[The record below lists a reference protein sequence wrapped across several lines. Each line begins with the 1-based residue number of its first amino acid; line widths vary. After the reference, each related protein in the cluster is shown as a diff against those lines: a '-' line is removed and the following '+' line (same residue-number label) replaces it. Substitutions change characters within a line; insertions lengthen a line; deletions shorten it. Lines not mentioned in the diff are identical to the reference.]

1 MTTLW
6 ATLIVLG
13 GLIFAHELG
22 HFIVARLCGV
32 EVRRFSL
39 GFGPRLFGFK
49 RGPTDY
55 RLSIVPLGGY
65 VKMMG
70 ESLDEDV
77 PPEKIP
83 VSYSHKPVS
92 RRILIAGAG
101 PAANLVLAVIVFAC
115 LYMIYGQPLLL
126 PQVGQVLEGYPAA
139 EAGLKAGDLVLSV
152 AGQPVASWNEM
163 AEAIR
168 AHGTGSLALTVE
180 RDGRTIDLTLPV
192 KMGLT
197 QDIFGQDI
205 QKPMIGVSPSGDYF
219 TRQMGPLESIGTGV
233 SQTYQVARLTVLT
246 VVKLIQRQIPMSSVG
261 GPIFIAQAA
270 GQTAKAGAASLIF
283 FIGLLSVNLA
293 IINLLPIPVLDG
305 GHLIFYG
312 IEAIKGRPVSLRS
325 RIRAQQV
332 GLLFLLL
339 FFAIV
344 FYNDITRIFTGANI
358 PQ

>member
-6 ATLIVLG
+6 ATVIVLG

-22 HFIVARLCGV
+22 HFIVARLCKV

-39 GFGPRLFGFK
+39 GFGPRLAGFR

-55 RLSIVPLGGY
+55 RLSAVPLGGY
-65 VKMMG
+65 VKMVG
-70 ESLDEDV
+70 ESLDEDI
-77 PPEKIP
+77 PADKIP
-83 VSYSHKPVS
+83 VSYSHKPPS

-101 PAANLVLAVIVFAC
+101 PVANLVLAVIVFAC
-115 LYMIYGQPLLL
+115 LHMVYGQPLLL

-152 AGQPVASWNEM
+152 AGQPVASWDEM
-163 AEAIR
+163 AETIR
-168 AHGTGSLALTVE
+168 AHGTGPLALTVE
-180 RDGRTIDLTLPV
+180 RDGRAMDLTLPV
-192 KMGLT
+192 KIGLAH
-197 QDIFGQDI
+197 DIFGQEI
-205 QKPMIGVSPSGDYF
+205 QKPMIGISPSGHYF
-219 TRQMGPLESIGTGV
+219 TRQMGPLESVGAGV

-293 IINLLPIPVLDG
+293 ILNLLPIPVLDG
-305 GHLIFYG
+305 GHLVFYG

-339 FFAIV
+339 FFAVI
-344 FYNDITRIFTGANI
+344 FYNDIARILTGANI
-358 PQ
+358 LQ

>member
-6 ATLIVLG
+6 ATVIVLG

-22 HFIVARLCGV
+22 HFILARLCGV

-39 GFGPRLFGFK
+39 GFGPRLLGFQ

-55 RLSIVPLGGY
+55 RLSAVPLGGY
-65 VKMMG
+65 VKMVG
-70 ESLDEDV
+70 ESLDEAV
-77 PPEKIP
+77 SPEKIP
-83 VSYSHKPVS
+83 VSYSHKPVAS
-92 RRILIAGAG
+92 RILIAGAG
-101 PAANLVLAVIVFAC
+101 PAANLLLAIIVFAC
-115 LYMIYGQPLLL
+115 LHLVYGLPLLL

-152 AGQPVASWNEM
+152 AGQPVASWEEM
-163 AEAIR
+163 AKAIR
-168 AHGTGSLALTVE
+168 AHGTGPLALTVE
-180 RDGRTIDLTLPV
+180 REGRVMDLTLPV
-192 KMGLT
+192 KMGLS
-197 QDIFGQDI
+197 QDIFGQTI
-205 QKPMIGVSPSGDYF
+205 QKPMIGVSPSGAYF
-219 TRQMGPLESIGTGV
+219 IRQMGPGKSIAAGL

-246 VVKLIQRQIPMSSVG
+246 VIKLIGRQIPISSVG

-293 IINLLPIPVLDG
+293 IINLLPVPVLDG

-312 IEAIKGRPVSLRS
+312 IEAVIGRPVSLRS

-344 FYNDITRIFTGANI
+344 FYNDIARIFSGAGI